1 MDPLF
6 SYLGLPGGTELIIV
20 AVIVLLLFGNRVPS
34 VMRSLGRSII
44 EFKKG
49 VQGIEDEIEDAA
61 NKPAVTAKKDKA
73 TDAKAEDKERMPPCF
88 TA

>member
-1 MDPLF
+1 MYPLF
-6 SYLGLPGGTELIIV
+6 SYLGLPCGTELIIV

-49 VQGIEDEIEDAA
+49 VQGIEDEIEDAG
-61 NKPAVTAKKDKA
+61 NKPAVTAEKDKA
-73 TDAKAEDKERMPPCF
+73 TAGKEKDKERMPPIE
-88 TA
+88 

>member
-1 MDPLF
+1 MYPLF
-6 SYLGLPGGTELIIV
+6 NYFFPGHIELIIV
-20 AVIVLLLFGNRVPS
+20 VVIVLLLFGNRVPS

-61 NKPAVTAKKDKA
+61 NKPAVTAEKDKA
-73 TDAKAEDKERMPPCF
+73 AAAKAEDKE
-88 TA
+88 